1 MCVGGRH
8 WQLIWPEG
16 DGLPRLWNASRKRA
30 GTQTYNSTVTLALR
44 LSLLP
49 AICGALCAATPNF
62 LIVFIDDL
70 GWKHVGYQGGAYE
83 TPRIDRLASESMVF
97 SRAYVPAPTCSPSRA
112 ALLTGQHPARLGIVR
127 HIPVS
132 RKFGFDSLGR
142 ADQEFHQWEG
152 DPSNWPSR
160 NWLPLDAVTIAEAL
174 GPLGY
179 RTAFFGKW
187 HLGSEAYHPVRQ
199 GFDEQYGVSNFG
211 HPGSYYPPYWPVG
224 DPYAG
229 EESDKYLTDRL
240 TDDVVEYL
248 TRPGGGQPFLA
259 AVFLYNVHTPLTGR
273 RDLVHKYVSRGFGDD
288 RAHLAAM
295 VEATD
300 SCVGRILD
308 ALDESRKADDTV
320 VILLGDQGGLR
331 YNEPLRGG
339 KPGGTALYEGGARVP
354 LLVRWPETV
363 PANAKESTPVMSTDV
378 FPTIVELAGDS
389 PETFDPLDGV
399 SLKPSLTGEG
409 RIERE
414 ALFLERHYEDQYAAV
429 VAGDWKLV
437 AYWSGARE
445 LYSLADDPTESRNI
459 ASTHPDRVRELSE
472 LLANWR
478 ADLGLRPEA
487 ESSEPPFEGVRGTP
501 GR

>member
-1 MCVGGRH
+1 
-8 WQLIWPEG
+8 
-16 DGLPRLWNASRKRA
+16 
-30 GTQTYNSTVTLALR
+30 
-44 LSLLP
+44 
-49 AICGALCAATPNF
+49 
-62 LIVFIDDL
+62 
-70 GWKHVGYQGGAYE
+70 
-83 TPRIDRLASESMVF
+83 
-97 SRAYVPAPTCSPSRA
+97 
-112 ALLTGQHPARLGIVR
+112 
-127 HIPVS
+127 
-132 RKFGFDSLGR
+132 
-142 ADQEFHQWEG
+142 
-152 DPSNWPSR
+152 
-160 NWLPLDAVTIAEAL
+160 VTIAEAL

-179 RTAFFGKW
+179 RSAFFGKW

-224 DPYAG
+224 DPYAD
-229 EESDKYLTDRL
+229 EESDEYLTDRL

-259 AVFLYNVHTPLTGR
+259 AVFLYNVHTPLIGR
-273 RDLVHKYVSRGFGDD
+273 RDLVHKYASRGFGDD
-288 RAHLAAM
+288 RAQLAAM

-300 SCVGRILD
+300 TCVGRMLD
-308 ALDESRKADDTV
+308 ALDESRQAEDTV

-354 LLVRWPETV
+354 LLIRWPETV
-363 PANAKESTPVMSTDV
+363 PANAKQSTPVMSTDV

-389 PETFDPLDGV
+389 PETFGPLDGV
-399 SLKPSLTGEG
+399 SLKPLLTGEG
-409 RIERE
+409 RIQRE

-445 LYSLADDPTESRNI
+445 LYNLVDDPPESRDI

-472 LLANWR
+472 LLAKWR

-487 ESSEPPFEGVRGTP
+487 ESSEPPFEGGRGTA